1 IGYPSVLKTC
11 EGGYDGHGQV
21 ILKSAADLAKC
32 TDVLAT
38 GNCILEGWV
47 KFDLEC
53 SVMVARNANQ
63 EIVTF
68 PVSENIHQNEILHLS
83 IVPARISTALQER
96 AREMAKQIAEQLD
109 LKGILG
115 VE

>member
-1 IGYPSVLKTC
+1 
-11 EGGYDGHGQV
+11 
-21 ILKSAADLAKC
+21 
-32 TDVLAT
+32 
-38 GNCILEGWV
+38 
-47 KFDLEC
+47 
-53 SVMVARNANQ
+53 MVARNANQ

-115 VE
+115 VEMFVAHDGRIYINELAPRPHNSGHFSLEPATSPSSPSTTGRSATGRYHSQRY